1 LRAMTVGISLTMTDK
16 KPQPN
21 PKKLR
26 HGKATVTVWFRYD
39 DEKNPNP
46 SQWLAG
52 ILDMVEDSDNVE
64 DVSVRKLESY
74 NVDTDK
80 WEKVDTK

>member
-1 LRAMTVGISLTMTDK
+1 MTVGTSSIMSEV
-16 KPQPN
+16 KPKTPA

-39 DEKNPNP
+39 DTNNPNP
-46 SQWLAG
+46 SKWLAG
-52 ILDMVEDSDNVE
+52 ILDLVEDSDNVE

-80 WEKVDTK
+80 WEKVNRK

>member
-1 LRAMTVGISLTMTDK
+1 MSDK
-16 KPQPN
+16 KPQPLSPA

-26 HGKATVTVWFRYD
+26 YGRATVTVWFRYD
-39 DEKNPNP
+39 DDKNPNP
-46 SQWLAG
+46 SAWLAG
-52 ILDMVEDSDNVE
+52 ILDEVEDSANVE

-74 NVDTDK
+74 NVETDK